1 MRVSLRSKTIF
12 GVAAIE
18 GLMLLL
24 LIITAI
30 GFLTNVIDETLTKRA
45 QSTATLFATTTK
57 DAVLSF
63 DLASLETF
71 IDELLKN
78 PDIAYAKVFD
88 QNEQL
93 LASGGQ
99 ESLIDRP
106 FSEDKQLSDVVDGV
120 FDSFALIS
128 EEQFYFGR
136 VELGISIQPT
146 QEAIANVQAWSLS
159 IAFFELFLVASFSF
173 LLGTYLTRQ
182 LKALSRGAEDVMKAL
197 KSRDFD
203 NVEVNVKGNDELS
216 ELAKS
221 FNALVKSLKH
231 ELNINQQHEDELQ
244 ELNSQLE
251 DKVNALTAALSAK
264 NTELLCVN
272 LEMKETQQQLLQA
285 EKMASVGQ
293 LAAGVAHEINNPIGF
308 VTSNIS
314 TLKDYISAYQ
324 LLVLQ
329 AKTLVKAEL
338 RENIEAHVV
347 FQELLNK
354 GDFDFIND
362 DVDELLAESTE
373 GLTRVTKIVEGLKLF
388 SRVDADEKKMVD
400 LNHCLKT
407 TLNMVKNE
415 LKYDSDLETQF
426 STLPAV
432 NINVGK
438 LSQVF
443 TNVLINA
450 GHAIK
455 ATETFGKIIVSTEVV
470 EKHVIVNVIDN
481 GIGMSADTLSKI
493 FNPFYTTKPE
503 GAGTG
508 LGLSISI
515 GIIAE
520 HGGEMTAESQ
530 VGKGTRFIIKL
541 PIESGEET

>member
-251 DKVNALTAALSAK
+251 DKVKARTAALSAK

-338 RENIEAHVV
+338 RENIEAHVG